1 MVTQCVEQNHNA
13 YHIILLPKKSQ
24 FNGNETILT
33 INSNIY
39 KQKNIYL
46 ESNIV
51 YHINNQKHRPRG
63 CMKVIQP

>member
-13 YHIILLPKKSQ
+13 YHIILLQKKSQ

-46 ESNIV
+46 ESIKYSV
-51 YHINNQKHRPRG
+51 SHQ
-63 CMKVIQP
+63 QSET